1 MWKLHIDRAE
11 ICGTISLAFCLA
23 ILNKKF
29 TLPKPEIGKKRY
41 GMSGFAIGAKIK
53 ALRIKNGLTQEE
65 LANRS
70 ELSKGFISQVESEQT
85 SPSIATLMDILECLG
100 TDLPHFFSDAADE
113 KIVFKG
119 EDYFINQCEEEGRNI
134 TWLIP
139 NCQKNDMEPIILEL
153 TPGGTSPQDSPHAG
167 EEFGYVLAGTVEI
180 YLGKHKYK
188 AKKGESFYFAADED
202 HCITNPG
209 RTTAKIIWIST
220 PPTF

>member
-1 MWKLHIDRAE
+1 M
-11 ICGTISLAFCLA
+11 
-23 ILNKKF
+23 
-29 TLPKPEIGKKRY
+29 P
-41 GMSGFAIGAKIK
+41 GFAIGAKIK

-113 KIVFKG
+113 KIVFTK
-119 EDYFINQCEEEGRNI
+119 EDYFINQCEEGGRNI

-153 TPGGTSPQDSPHAG
+153 EPGGMSSPDSPHAG

-180 YLGKHKYK
+180 RLGKHKYK

-202 HCITNPG
+202 HRIVNSGQKP
-209 RTTAKIIWIST
+209 AKIIWIST